1 MRDGML
7 STSTLVAKVVGITL
21 ITSTNLPLGRDGPMV
36 HIGAM
41 CAAILTRANI
51 PGTATLLELRLPGPQ
66 REWVAVG
73 AVAGVAAAFNAPIGG
88 ILYSFEEVSPSW
100 RSNSKTLTPTLTP
113 TLSLILTRTLT
124 LTRSHPGGTLCSL
137 GDPSCAPRAS
147 RSHTTSNP
155 NPNPDPHPHL

>member
-100 RSNSKTLTPTLTP
+100 SSN
-113 TLSLILTRTLT
+113 
-124 LTRSHPGGTLCSL
+124 
-137 GDPSCAPRAS
+137 
-147 RSHTTSNP
+147 SNP
-155 NPNPDPHPHL
+155 NPNPNPNPKPNPNPNPNPNKVSSGWNSMLTWRSFVCAACVSVAYNV